1 MPNILLWTPESDY
14 DNQTI
19 KILAQKII
27 EFYRS
32 QSHFQIFTMTKQ
44 AYIVAVQK
52 DPQKGLQTAVNIL
65 LKQYDLVLFLIDTD
79 SIQSQH
85 QRLNQQNS
93 YINQIR
99 RVVNNKT
106 VFLVEI
112 KQELEAWLL
121 VDCLG
126 ICCYYTK
133 QATTR
138 NNAEWQKFSQKYQ
151 KGDTQFIIEA
161 ELGGKGAKEY
171 LEDFSDAINLK
182 INPNLSQ
189 KLKNL
194 KDKRYQEKDSPNV
207 ANHLLIKNQTL
218 SRNLSLRQFA
228 QFFTSPEEN

>member
-32 QSHFQIFTMTKQ
+32 QSHFQIFTTTKQ

>member
-1 MPNILLWTPESDY
+1 
-14 DNQTI
+14 
-19 KILAQKII
+19 
-27 EFYRS
+27 
-32 QSHFQIFTMTKQ
+32 
-44 AYIVAVQK
+44 
-52 DPQKGLQTAVNIL
+52 
-65 LKQYDLVLFLIDTD
+65 
-79 SIQSQH
+79 
-85 QRLNQQNS
+85 
-93 YINQIR
+93 
-99 RVVNNKT
+99 
-106 VFLVEI
+106 
-112 KQELEAWLL
+112 LEAWLL

-194 KDKRYQEKDSPNV
+194 KDKRYQEKDSPSV
-207 ANHLLIKNQTL
+207 ANHLLINDQTL
-218 SRNLSLRQFA
+218 SRNLSLHQFA